1 MKTAVGRAVRCVR
14 AGLALAVVTAVL
26 MGCAAQT
33 AFRDGKSLAGE
44 GKTREALG
52 KFEEA
57 SRLEPS
63 SAEYRIAYV
72 QTRDRYAQ
80 ALIDRADK
88 ASANGQ
94 YAEAETAYREALTVQ
109 AQQDRAVAG
118 LRMIDQRRKW
128 DGLLKEADQA
138 TERKDWDAARGK
150 LKLVLMESPQHPGA
164 TRRLQTVEQQ
174 SRKPVAQPALANA
187 YKLPITLEFKEATLR
202 TVFDI
207 ISRTSKLNFIFD
219 KEVKTDQRT
228 SIYLRNSTVEA
239 AVNWLLL
246 TNQLEQRVLDANSV
260 LVYPATPTKQKE
272 YQPLSV
278 KSFYLANAEAKNVA
292 NTLKTVLKSKD
303 VVVDEKLNLVI
314 MRDSVEA
321 IRLAEKLV
329 ALHDVPEP
337 EVMLEVEILEIKRGR
352 LLDLGVRWPE
362 QAALSLLPSGTGG
375 TLTVDD
381 IRNASIGKVGVAIG
395 TTTITAKKTDSDAN
409 ILANPRIRARNHE
422 KAKILIGERV
432 PNITSTATATGFVA
446 ESVNYV
452 DVGLKLEVEP
462 TVYLD
467 NEVAIKVALEVSSI
481 ISQQQT
487 KAGSL
492 AYQLGTRTAQ
502 TSLRL
507 KDGENQV
514 LAGLI
519 NDEERRTANKVPG
532 LGELPVVGRLFG
544 GQADDSSK
552 TEIVLSITPRIIRN
566 VQRPDIS
573 NLEFESGTEG
583 SLRSWSSASGS
594 PADTEPDARKASA
607 GAGAV
612 PLENRSAP
620 VGAGPDAGAPAA
632 PAAVQTS
639 GVDQASPT
647 ATPSPVPGIAQVQW
661 AGPTQVAPNTIF
673 SVDLVMQ
680 SERPVASVPLV
691 IGFDPKV
698 LRVVQVS
705 EGEFLRADGSKTKF
719 DLRGDDDT
727 GQILMTLAR
736 DPAATGATA
745 SGVLARLNFRAVA
758 PIQQTSLKVLSAA
771 AMDPSGQAIP
781 CPPPAPYVLTF
792 KH

>member
-1 MKTAVGRAVRCVR
+1 MWAAVGQAARSLRP
-14 AGLALAVVTAVL
+14 GLALVAVTVVL
-26 MGCAAQT
+26 LGCAAQT
-33 AFRDGKSLAGE
+33 AFRDGKALAGE
-44 GKTREALG
+44 GKAREALG

-80 ALIDRADK
+80 VLIDRADK
-88 ASANGQ
+88 ASASGQ
-94 YAEAETAYREALTVQ
+94 YSEAEAAYREALTVQ

-118 LRMIDQRRKW
+118 LRLIDQRRKW
-128 DGLLKEADQA
+128 DALLKEADQA
-138 TERKDWDAARGK
+138 AQHKDWDAARGK

-164 TRRLQTVEQQ
+164 TRRLQAVEQQ
-174 SRKPVAQPALANA
+174 SRRPVAQAALANA
-187 YKLPITLEFKEATLR
+187 YKLPITLEFRDASLR

-207 ISRTSKLNFIFD
+207 ISRTSKLNFVFD

-246 TNQLEQRVLDANSV
+246 TNQLEQRVLDGNSV

-278 KSFYLANAEAKNVA
+278 KSFYLANADAKNVA

-362 QAALSLLPSGTGG
+362 QAALSLLPSSSGG
-375 TLTVDD
+375 ALTLDD
-381 IRNASIGKVGVAIG
+381 IRNASSGRVGVAIG
-395 TTTITAKKTDSDAN
+395 TTTVTAKKTDSDAN

-583 SLRSWSSASGS
+583 SLRSWSSGGGS
-594 PADTEPDARKASA
+594 PADTESEGRKS
-607 GAGAV
+607 GAGDGT
-612 PLENRSAP
+612 NRAP
-620 VGAGPDAGAPAA
+620 PIGAGPAAGAPAA
-632 PAAVQTS
+632 AQTS
-639 GVDQASPT
+639 VVDQALPT
-647 ATPSPVPGIAQVQW
+647 GTPSPLPGIAQVKW
-661 AGPTQVAPNTIF
+661 AGPSQVVPDAPVF
-673 SVDLVMQ
+673 VDLVML
-680 SERPVASVPLV
+680 SERPVARVPLV

-698 LRVVQVS
+698 LRVIQVS
-705 EGEFLRADGSKTKF
+705 EGEFLREDGSKTKF
-719 DLRGDDDT
+719 DLRVDDDA
-727 GQILMTLAR
+727 GRILMTLAR
-736 DPAATGATA
+736 DPSATGVTA
-745 SGVLARLNFRAVA
+745 SGVLARLNFRTIA
-758 PIQQTSLKVLSAA
+758 PFQQTSLTVLSTA
-771 AMDPSGQAIP
+771 AMDPAGQVIP
-781 CPPPAPYVLTF
+781 CTPPAPHVLTF
-792 KH
+792 KR